1 MQYAKF
7 YVGLKIVTNTELGAT
22 IYTIDE
28 INGMQAQVSYKTLK
42 GKKVNCG
49 WNDMSIMLPATDAQI
64 AKYNRLC
71 ALESLRT

>member
-1 MQYAKF
+1 MQHAKF
-7 YVGLKIVTNTELGAT
+7 YVNLKVVTTTEVGTT

-28 INGMQAQVSYKTLK
+28 IDGLQAKVSYKTLQ
-42 GKKVNCG
+42 GKTANCG

-71 ALESLRT
+71 ALESLRA